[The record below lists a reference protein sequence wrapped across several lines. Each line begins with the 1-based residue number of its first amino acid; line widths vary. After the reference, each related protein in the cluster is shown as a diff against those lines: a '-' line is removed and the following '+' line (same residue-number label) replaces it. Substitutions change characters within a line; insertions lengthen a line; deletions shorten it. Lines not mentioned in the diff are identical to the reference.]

1 MTYFLPTHQGAV
13 YAQNLDLVSQ
23 QFDPSEGPGR
33 VPPLQE
39 HQEFYQSEPTLL
51 EIAQAAGVSELM
63 DDTSPREISVPES
76 AFYHQRPPATGEA
89 VSRGRPRVSPPAW
102 IPDEAAAACMGCGDS
117 FNLLRRRHHC
127 RACGK
132 VFCGRCSGNSMPLPH
147 FNLDR
152 PVRVCNRCKLMLTP
166 TSPTPPETSEP
177 DSSSDQTDTQHNFFQ
192 RNFGMVS

>member
-1 MTYFLPTHQGAV
+1 MV
-13 YAQNLDLVSQ
+13 
-23 QFDPSEGPGR
+23 GPGSD
-33 VPPLQE
+33 QE
-39 HQEFYQSEPTLL
+39 TAFYQSEPTLL
-51 EIAQAAGVSELM
+51 DIAQGIHSQLILN
-63 DDTSPREISVPES
+63 DTSPREISVPES
-76 AFYHQRPPATGEA
+76 AFYHQRPPPPTGA
-89 VSRGRPRVSPPAW
+89 VVSRGRPRVSPPAW

>member
-1 MTYFLPTHQGAV
+1 MQGAV

-23 QFDPSEGPGR
+23 QFDPSAVEGGR
-33 VPPLQE
+33 VVAPPLQE
-39 HQEFYQSEPTLL
+39 QQEFYQSEPTLL
-51 EIAQAAGVSELM
+51 EIAQAAGVPDTELM
-63 DDTSPREISVPES
+63 STMILSDTSPREISVPES
-76 AFYHQRPPATGEA
+76 AFYHQRA
-89 VSRGRPRVSPPAW
+89 VVASQRVSPPAW
-102 IPDEAAAACMGCGDS
+102 IPDEAASACMGCGDS

-132 VFCGRCSGNSMPLPH
+132 VFCGRCSGNTMPLPH

-166 TSPTPPETSEP
+166 ASPAPETSEP
-177 DSSSDQTDTQHNFFQ
+177 DTSNDQSEQHNFFQ